1 MFLSIGRARLLC
13 GALLILVA
21 WAVAAEPLPLPP
33 LAPIEEGR
41 YRARDLRTG
50 ATLWEEDWTLTQRLQ
65 AGQPVVSLEE
75 NGWGVRD
82 GAVPTAWTL
91 TMTIALWG
99 STPSLSS
106 TRQVRDQSGHLQT
119 TEERELDYAHRS
131 GRLRTV
137 EAPSGKAMSTT
148 VRFAADAVTPELLP
162 ALLRLLPDSPAQTM
176 RFELI
181 TREGSVVPME
191 ARIVGEE
198 EVAVPAGSYRCYRVE
213 LTPTGL
219 IGFLAGLLLP
229 KFLMWHT
236 VVAPH
241 FWVKYQ
247 GPADGLGSPEIVRE
261 LIRFDAHEGDPN
273 ATRS

>member
-1 MFLSIGRARLLC
+1 MFLSIGRARLRC
-13 GALLILVA
+13 GAFLILVT
-21 WAVAAEPLPLPP
+21 WAVAAEPFPLPP
-33 LAPIEEGR
+33 LAPIEQGR

-50 ATLWEEDWTLTQRLQ
+50 ATLWEEDWTLTQKLQ
-65 AGQPVVSLEE
+65 AGHPVVSLEE

-82 GAVPTAWTL
+82 SAVPTAWTL
-91 TMTIALWG
+91 TMSIALWG
-99 STPSLSS
+99 PTPSLSS

-119 TEERELDYAHRS
+119 TEERELDYAQRS

-137 EAPSGKAMSTT
+137 EVPSGKATSST
-148 VRFAADAVTPELLP
+148 VRFAADAITPELLP
-162 ALLRLLPDSPAQTM
+162 AMLRLLPDSSAQTM

-198 EVAVPAGSYRCYRVE
+198 QVTVPAGSYRCYRVE

-261 LIRFDAHEGDPN
+261 LIRFDVFESNPN
-273 ATRS
+273 ATRP